1 MYKRQTLGFLAIVV
15 ALGAMFGKILH
26 ETGAVDQIAVNLTDT
41 VTRPWLVEMVKQKT
55 IYYPAY
61 GK

>member
-1 MYKRQTLGFLAIVV
+1 MDFRKRWNQFANYN
-15 ALGAMFGKILH
+15 KIS
-26 ETGAVDQIAVNLTDT
+26 EATFFDYC
-41 VTRPWLVEMVKQKT
+41 TRPWLVEMVKQKT